1 MKWSR
6 VKNEWEWE
14 WEKKEMN
21 DWTIGTQV
29 LTLPW
34 REQQC
39 SAYGPT
45 DCLQNSRISFPTF
58 PVSPRLPTHP
68 WFFFYLFCLLCW
80 FSLFQFAFV
89 DSVFHVFYVNFY
101 AGTDNYLNK
110 TEDQIKNRNQ
120 RSRVVLSVVGFS
132 IFSTSRNFHSGME
145 SWTKKSVNRGG
156 IRESKNKICFTVTG
170 EEISSYFQ
178 H

>member
-1 MKWSR
+1 M
-6 VKNEWEWE
+6 NENEN
-14 WEKKEMN
+14 EKRKR
-21 DWTIGTQV
+21 WTIERLV
-29 LTLPW
+29 HKCLPYH
-34 REQQC
+34 EESS
-39 SAYGPT
+39 SAAPT
-45 DCLQNSRISFPTF
+45 DRRTVYKIVGFRFPLSRFHRVYQRT
-58 PVSPRLPTHP
+58 LD
-68 WFFFYLFCLLCW
+68 FFFYLFCLLCW